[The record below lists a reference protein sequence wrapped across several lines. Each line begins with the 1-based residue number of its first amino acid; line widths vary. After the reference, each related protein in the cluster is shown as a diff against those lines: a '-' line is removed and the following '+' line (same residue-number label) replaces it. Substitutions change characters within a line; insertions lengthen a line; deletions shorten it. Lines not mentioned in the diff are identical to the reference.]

1 MLPSILKSSFWK
13 VRNLLLPGAPDRVI
27 VYGTH
32 SSDWMNALSPGA
44 PVWSRMPC
52 IREVSLRDAG
62 RNRPPRFPFIDSRT
76 VVIPLLE
83 HHIVRCP
90 RNYLSLIPDSTALL
104 HFSDKANFSTYAER
118 HGLSAHCPAH
128 YRRVMDAV
136 FPCVIKRAELNG
148 GVGVALVNSYEELQ
162 ALFGQEMWNGK
173 KFILQAFVPGTTEY
187 VTHCVCKDGKILWHW
202 SMEYELP
209 SAETMKAAG
218 KHKSTRP
225 CSISARNLAIIEKFL
240 APIAYSGPCN
250 VDYKLTEE
258 GDILVMEINPRLGG
272 SLMFPLHVD
281 ALKEALTCI
290 VENARL
296 PA

>member
-1 MLPSILKSSFWK
+1 MRS
-13 VRNLLLPGAPDRVI
+13 LLLPGAPDRVI

-44 PVWSRMPC
+44 PVWSKMPG
-52 IREVSLRDAG
+52 IGEVLLRDGG
-62 RNRPPRFPFIDSRT
+62 RNCPPRFPFVDRRT
-76 VVIPLLE
+76 VVLPLLE
-83 HHIVRCP
+83 HHIVGCP
-90 RNYLSLIPDSTALL
+90 RNYLSLIPDRDALRY
-104 HFSDKANFSTYAER
+104 FSDKANFAAYAER
-118 HGLSAHCPAH
+118 HGLAAHCPAN
-128 YRRVMDAV
+128 YRRVKDAV

-148 GVGVALVNSYEELQ
+148 GIGVALVKSYDELQ
-162 ALFGQEMWNGK
+162 GLFGEEMWNGK
-173 KFILQAFVPGTTEY
+173 KFVLQAFVPGAREY

-209 SAETMKAAG
+209 SAETMKGAG
-218 KHKSTRP
+218 KQKSTRP
-225 CSISARNLAIIEKFL
+225 HSISARNLAVIEKFL
-240 APIAYSGPCN
+240 TPIAYSGPCN

-272 SLMFPLHVD
+272 SLMFPPHVD
-281 ALKEALTCI
+281 ALKDALTCI